1 MRLAD
6 EEMRELNLQAAACQY
21 MMQQDAQSCTTP
33 IPFQNPQAP
42 SQPTEEED
50 KYIPDGQNTRLSQV
64 TQKQLA
70 YLPDGSP
77 GFRMQIPYLQQFF
90 GANWFLVHKDMFKLF
105 TIYDAIFIETP
116 YHAQSQPF
124 NLVTLDADLQEYL
137 QDWTSHINMKKE
149 QVAQLNK
156 SYTTWI
162 AGACVN
168 KDFPVACF
176 PCKTTIQFMKISL
189 KLLTF

>member
-1 MRLAD
+1 
-6 EEMRELNLQAAACQY
+6 
-21 MMQQDAQSCTTP
+21 MMQQDAQSSTTL
-33 IPFQNPQAP
+33 IPFQDPQAP

-64 TQKQLA
+64 AQKQLV

-90 GANWFLVHKDMFKLF
+90 GTNWFLVCKDMFKLF
-105 TIYDAIFIETP
+105 TIYDAIFLETP

-137 QDWTSHINMKKE
+137 QDWTSHINVKKE

-156 SYTTWI
+156 SYTTWL
-162 AGACVN
+162 AGAPIN
-168 KDFPVACF
+168 KDFPHCMLSL
-176 PCKTTIQFMKISL
+176 QDRNKIHEDFIEATDFL
-189 KLLTF
+189 GKIY